1 MPPSV
6 LKVWGNMKKQQVSS
20 KLGAILDYGNGRL
33 LSTGLWFEQNEYG
46 KAAELFEHAKL
57 FSDASHC
64 YHLKGSYDEAVE
76 SLRRGN
82 SFDDLVK
89 YLSQ

>member
-6 LKVWGNMKKQQVSS
+6 LKVWENMKKQHVS
-20 KLGAILDYGNGRL
+20 KRTGTILDYVNGRL
-33 LSTGLWFEQNEYG
+33 LSTGLWYKLEEYG
-46 KAAELFEHAKL
+46 KAAGLFERAKL
-57 FSDASHC
+57 FGDASRC

-82 SFDDLVK
+82 SFDDLVI